1 MTILGR
7 SHLLTIIRDSFI
19 LDVVG
24 APNFQ
29 LCLKLWMMTLVE
41 SLTLGSSQMRTLI
54 QTLINNVL
62 VLQIITFCQYF
73 RYYYVLILYFCSTW
87 KTATL
92 MNRINYFSE
101 SKDIVNNSF
110 IRISFDIY
118 ESSEFSIPELKS
130 GSYNNFTKS

>member
-1 MTILGR
+1 
-7 SHLLTIIRDSFI
+7 
-19 LDVVG
+19 
-24 APNFQ
+24 
-29 LCLKLWMMTLVE
+29 
-41 SLTLGSSQMRTLI
+41 
-54 QTLINNVL
+54 
-62 VLQIITFCQYF
+62 
-73 RYYYVLILYFCSTW
+73 
-87 KTATL
+87 